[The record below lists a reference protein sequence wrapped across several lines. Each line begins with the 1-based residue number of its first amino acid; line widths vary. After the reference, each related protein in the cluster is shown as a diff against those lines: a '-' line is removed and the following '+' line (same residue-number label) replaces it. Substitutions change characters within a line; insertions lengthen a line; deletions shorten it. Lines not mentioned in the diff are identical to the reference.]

1 MTKAL
6 YAIALAI
13 LSVTLVLLW
22 ISGPAQAEEEPS
34 EPPSPPGTVRMAA
47 RDAFACPGMHA
58 EWLDDKTVQ
67 CLKVSP

>member
-1 MTKAL
+1 MTKAF

-13 LSVTLVLLW
+13 FSVVLALLW
-22 ISGPAQAEEEPS
+22 VTEPVQAEEEPS

-67 CLKVSP
+67 CLREHP

>member
-1 MTKAL
+1 MTKAF

-13 LSVTLVLLW
+13 FSVVLVLLW
-22 ISGPAQAEEEPS
+22 FTEPVQAEEEPS
-34 EPPSPPGTVRMAA
+34 EPPSPTGTVRMAA

-58 EWLDDKTVQ
+58 EWLDEKTVQ

>member
-1 MTKAL
+1 MTKAF

-13 LSVTLVLLW
+13 FSVVLVLLW
-22 ISGPAQAEEEPS
+22 VTEPVQAEEEPS

-67 CLKVSP
+67 CLREHP

>member
-1 MTKAL
+1 MTKAF

-13 LSVTLVLLW
+13 FSVVLALLW
-22 ISGPAQAEEEPS
+22 VTEPVQAEEEPS

-58 EWLDDKTVQ
+58 GWLDDKTVQ
-67 CLKVSP
+67 CLREHP